1 MLKGRVKKDEKTKDL
16 IRRLEPND
24 IAVLLHKD
32 IDEVA
37 ARHLV
42 KKSQSNSKRISF
54 YKREIPESGTEA
66 LMRFRCHNN

>member
-1 MLKGRVKKDEKTKDL
+1 MLKGRVKKDEKTKEL

-32 IDEVA
+32 IDEIA

-42 KKSQSNSKRISF
+42 KKKSR
-54 YKREIPESGTEA
+54 P
-66 LMRFRCHNN
+66 